1 MKTVYVG
8 MSADLV
14 HPGHLNVINEAAK
27 LGEVVVG
34 LLTDEAIASYKR
46 LPYMTYEERRQV
58 VDALKGV
65 NRTMP
70 QATLDYT
77 ANLQTLKPDYVVHG
91 DDWRSGVQSRTRQK
105 VIETLAEWGG
115 RLVEVPYTRGISSS
129 RLHLALK
136 EVGVLPERRL
146 ASLRRLLA
154 AKPLL
159 RFIEAHNGLTG
170 SLVESIQVET
180 ECGLRE
186 FDGFWS
192 SSLIDS
198 TARAKPDIEVVDV
211 SSRVHSVEEIFEV
224 TTKPMI
230 FDGDTGG
237 LAEHFTFTVKT
248 LERLGVSAV
257 IIEDKKG
264 LKRNSL
270 LGMDVSQQQ
279 EEVELF
285 GHKISCGKRVQ
296 ISADFMIIARI
307 ESLVLGRGVAE
318 ALVRAESYINSGADA
333 VMIHSRQKDPGE
345 IVEFCAGYNR
355 LPDRRPLVAM
365 PTSYNLVTEDELGKL
380 GVNIVIYA
388 NHLLRSAYPAMKRT
402 AESILHHGRSWE
414 AESELIS
421 IDEVLGLIPGT
432 RW

>member
-14 HPGHLNVINEAAK
+14 HPGHLNIINEAAK

-46 LPYMTYEERRQV
+46 LPYMTYEERCV
-58 VDALKGV
+58 VVSALKGV
-65 NRTMP
+65 SRTVP
-70 QATLDYT
+70 QTTLDYT
-77 ANLQTLKPDYVVHG
+77 ANLKALKPGFVVHG
-91 DDWRSGVQSRTRQK
+91 DDWRDGVQSQTRRK

-115 RLVEVPYTRGISSS
+115 QLVEVPYTRGISST
-129 RLHLALK
+129 RLNQSLK

-146 ASLRRLLA
+146 SSLRRLLA

-159 RFIEAHNGLTG
+159 RFMEAHNGLTG
-170 SLVESIQVET
+170 SLVENTHIKT
-180 ECGLRE
+180 DYGLRE
-186 FDGFWS
+186 FDGLWS

-198 TARAKPDIEVVDV
+198 TVRAKPDIELVDI

-257 IIEDKKG
+257 IIEDKTG
-264 LKRNSL
+264 LKKNSL
-270 LGMDVSQQQ
+270 LGTDVPQHQ
-279 EEVELF
+279 ESMELF
-285 GHKISCGKRVQ
+285 CHKISCGKKAQ
-296 ISADFMIIARI
+296 ISVDFMIIARI
-307 ESLVLGRGVAE
+307 ESLVLGRGADE
-318 ALVRAESYINSGADA
+318 ALVRAENYIKSGADA
-333 VMIHSRQKDPGE
+333 VMIHSRQKDPSE
-345 IVEFCAGYNR
+345 IAEFCQGYNH
-355 LPDRRPLVAM
+355 LPDRRPLVAV
-365 PTSYNLVTEDELGKL
+365 PTSYNRVTEDELEGM
-380 GVNIVIYA
+380 GVNIIIYA

-402 AESILHHGRSWE
+402 AESILRHGRAWE
-414 AESELIS
+414 VEADLMS
-421 IDEVLGLIPGT
+421 IDEILSLIPGT
-432 RW
+432 R